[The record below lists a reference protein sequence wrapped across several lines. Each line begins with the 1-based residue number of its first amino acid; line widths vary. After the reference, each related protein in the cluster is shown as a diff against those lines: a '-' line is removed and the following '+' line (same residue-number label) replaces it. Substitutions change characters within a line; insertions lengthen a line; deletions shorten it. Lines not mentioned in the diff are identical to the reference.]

1 MDSMFVFGGYTGDI
15 YSNSNLRNK
24 NDLYEYK
31 FTTSQ
36 WINWEDRI
44 TGDLPPARSAHGAA
58 VYDNRLWIFAG
69 YDGHTRLNDMWCI
82 NLTDSQPRWRGVEQK
97 GDNPPTCCNFPVAVV
112 DDSMFVF
119 SGQSG
124 AKITNKLYQFRFE
137 ERHWVRIRTEHLVQ
151 ESAPPQRRYGHTMVA
166 YRRSLYVYGGAAD
179 GIQDNVVHCF
189 DVDTRTWSVIAPAEG
204 SEVPCGRV
212 FHSAAVWNNR
222 MYIFG
227 GTIDSL
233 SNRSG
238 DLFRF
243 SFSTF
248 PKCSLVSDFAGLLD
262 REHFCDIHFA
272 LRERAVVM
280 AHVVVVAAR
289 SPYLRR
295 RIMEVHTSSLQSSAA
310 EDPLALKSVPP
321 FLIKEPLSL
330 NMEDVSG
337 EVFKL
342 ALHSLYTDQI
352 HPNLEN
358 HSCEGTT
365 VSQMLLMVDVYK
377 LSLLLETKR
386 LEFLSIKYI
395 EASINEEN
403 VLLVLKNATE
413 LGLSSLKDYCMRF
426 IIQDSNYRKVVMSNS
441 FETLD
446 KNLMVQIIR
455 RQLFRSRPTSPDPPS
470 VQDQASIPLSLQD
483 DLEAFLDSES
493 GQPFA
498 DIVLRVGDQAV
509 LAHRAV
515 LIARCAFFEALFR
528 SFMPENSEV
537 VITFGDVVPSLSAF
551 MSLLKYTYCGGIEV
565 SPEDALYIFSAPN
578 FFGFTNSRLHCYC
591 KAILERD
598 VYPRNVL
605 RILET
610 ADTINLQVMKK
621 HCLDMIAAHFPN
633 IVQQR
638 YFRSLQRE
646 LLLDIFDILASRM
659 VE

>member
-1 MDSMFVFGGYTGDI
+1 MFVFGGYTGDI

-36 WINWEDRI
+36 WINWEEKI
-44 TGDLPPARSAHGAA
+44 SGDLPPARSAHGAV
-58 VYDNRLWIFAG
+58 VYDNCLWIFAG
-69 YDGHTRLNDMWCI
+69 YDGHTRLNDMWSI
-82 NLTDSQPRWRGVEQK
+82 DLTAPQPEWKEIDQN

-112 DDSMFVF
+112 DDSMYVF

-124 AKITNKLYQFRFE
+124 AKITNKLYQFRFH
-137 ERHWVRIRTEHLVQ
+137 ERKWVRLRTEHLVQ
-151 ESAPPQRRYGHTMVA
+151 ASAPPQRRYGHTMVA

-179 GIQDNVVHCF
+179 GILDNVVHCF
-189 DVDTRTWSVIAPAEG
+189 DVDTRSWSVIRPAEG

-248 PKCSLVSDFAGLLD
+248 PKCSLISDFAVLLKKED
-262 REHFCDIHFA
+262 FCDIHFV
-272 LRERAVVM
+272 LGEGVVVK
-280 AHVVVVAAR
+280 AHVVIVASR
-289 SPYLRR
+289 SPYLRKKVLQ
-295 RIMEVHTSSLQSSAA
+295 IYTDSLEQVEPSAVT
-310 EDPLALKSVPP
+310 LPP
-321 FLIKEPLSL
+321 FLVKEPIRISL
-330 NMEDVSG
+330 EDVSG

-342 ALHSLYTDQI
+342 AIHSLYTDQI
-352 HPNLEN
+352 HPELEN
-358 HSCEGTT
+358 HSRKGAT

-395 EASINEEN
+395 EASINEDN
-403 VLLVLKNATE
+403 ILLVLKNATE

-446 KNLMVQIIR
+446 KNLMVQVIR

-470 VQDQASIPLSLQD
+470 TQDQAIVPSSLQN
-483 DLEAFLDSES
+483 DLREFLDSNS

-498 DIVLRVGDQAV
+498 DIVLRVGEESV
-509 LAHRAV
+509 LAHRAI
-515 LIARCAFFEALFR
+515 LASRSAFFEALFR
-528 SFMPENSEV
+528 SFMPENHEV
-537 VITFGDVVPSLSAF
+537 EITLGNVVPSLSAF
-551 MSLLKYTYCGGIEV
+551 ISLLKYTYYGEINI
-565 SPEDALYIFSAPN
+565 SPEDSLYIFSAPN
-578 FFGFTNSRLHCYC
+578 FFGFANSRLHSIC
-591 KAILERD
+591 KASLERD
-598 VYPRNVL
+598 LDQSNVL
-605 RILET
+605 RMLET
-610 ADTINLQVMKK
+610 ADTIDLQVMKK

-633 IVQQR
+633 IVQQK
-638 YFRSLQRE
+638 YFRSLRRE